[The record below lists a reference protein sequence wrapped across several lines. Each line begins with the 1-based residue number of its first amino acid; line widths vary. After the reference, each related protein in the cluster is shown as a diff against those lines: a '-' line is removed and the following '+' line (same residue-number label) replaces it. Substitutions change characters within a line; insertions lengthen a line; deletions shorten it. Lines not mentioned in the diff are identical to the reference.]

1 MLDFLEVK
9 EVAAAH
15 VRAVAGAGMV
25 DKEAAAPAELGS
37 WFNSKVAYRVD
48 VDDLGGHGFPLIGA
62 RLDYLLDKPVATLV
76 YGRENHPISLFVFPA
91 KAGDPMA
98 VRGTKHGYNVVGWS
112 DGVFAYFAASD
123 LARSE
128 LDRLEEVIGKGQ
140 KRQQSFTDLAG
151 RKLPMSE
158 LFRREAVQHATRR
171 LVGRSRAW
179 PHRSRSRRWASFSR
193 QCSSVPF
200 CSPHSQATPARQPS
214 PVCWFRTR
222 A

>member
-1 MLDFLEVK
+1 
-9 EVAAAH
+9 
-15 VRAVAGAGMV
+15 MV
-25 DKEAAAPAELGS
+25 DKEAAAPAELGA

-128 LDRLEEVIGKGQ
+128 LDRLEEVMAKA
-140 KRQQSFTDLAG
+140 RNANN
-151 RKLPMSE
+151 
-158 LFRREAVQHATRR
+158 
-171 LVGRSRAW
+171 
-179 PHRSRSRRWASFSR
+179 
-193 QCSSVPF
+193 SSQT
-200 CSPHSQATPARQPS
+200 SPEGNS
-214 PVCWFRTR
+214 P
-222 A
+222 